1 MKRALMLRTVAL
13 WAGHVH
19 AEEPRACVGATLTS
33 NYLLDALTQTDDRP
47 AFQRYLEVEFSPGFY
62 VGAWLSN
69 VDFGDGTDSIETD
82 LYVGLRGETALFSYD
97 FTLFRY
103 YYDETGYCCGEF
115 VAELEF
121 PIYGAVSGTTAYYSY
136 LNGTY
141 AVSAGLGVSLPGDF
155 ELSGIYKTDR
165 VDETWNVG
173 VSRYLSET
181 VWADVRYHDASYADG
196 TAVVSLNWDARWND
210 IFGGR

>member
-1 MKRALMLRTVAL
+1 MKRALILGAFAG
-13 WAGHVH
+13 WAGQAHS
-19 AEEPRACVGATLTS
+19 EEAQAFLGATLTS
-33 NYLLDALTQTDDRP
+33 NYLLDALTQTDDGP
-47 AFQRYLEVEFSPGFY
+47 AFQPYLEVEFPTGFY
-62 VGAWLSN
+62 VGAWMSN

-82 LYVGLRGETALFSYD
+82 LYVGLRGDTAYFSYD

-115 VAELEF
+115 VAAFEF
-121 PIYGAVSGTTAYYSY
+121 PIYEALSGTAAYYSY

-165 VDETWNVG
+165 IDDTWNVG

-181 VWADVRYHDASYADG
+181 VWADVRYHDASYTDG

-210 IFGGR
+210 IFGGN